1 MNGNDIIALGL
12 GLEKPWEI
20 TGQTLNTECTPH
32 ELRITLAAP
41 RGSMFPCPECGELCK
56 AHDFKEMTWRHLN
69 FFQHHCYITADVP
82 RITCN
87 DHGVKRITVPWARS
101 GSKFTLLF
109 EQAALLLVREM
120 PVLAAARI
128 IQIPDKKLWRI
139 VSHYVSESLAK
150 LDLSE
155 LKAIGLDETSAKKRH
170 NYVTVFID
178 LDQQKN
184 PVVFAVPGK
193 GQDTIRHFKRFLAEH
208 RGTADNILEVTCDM
222 SRPFLS
228 GIRKH
233 FSKAEITVDWFH
245 VVQIFTKAVNKVRVL
260 EARKKRLPKATRWAV
275 LKNEESTT
283 LSENERQA
291 LADLESMDFF
301 TAIAWRVKERLRWV
315 RRAATPQ
322 AAKWRLSNFLLCMAE
337 TGLTRS
343 PVLKPIISAIETVIR
358 HRQAIESRWQSGHSN
373 ARLEGLNS
381 IFQAAKARARGY
393 RNPQTFIS
401 MIYLIASP
409 VGNLLKST

>member
-20 TGQTLNTECTPH
+20 TGQSLNTECTPH

-41 RGSMFPCPECGELCK
+41 RGSSFPCPDCGAMCK

-69 FFQHHCYITADVP
+69 FFQHHCYITAAVP
-82 RITCN
+82 RVNCK
-87 DHGVKRITVPWARS
+87 DHGVKRITVPWART

-109 EQAALLLVREM
+109 EQAGLMLVREM

-128 IQIPDKKLWRI
+128 MEIPDKTLWRI
-139 VSHYVSESLAK
+139 VLHYVTAGLAQ

-155 LKAIGLDETSAKKRH
+155 LKAVGLDETSAKKRH

-178 LDQQKN
+178 LDRRKE

-193 GQDTIRHFKRFLAEH
+193 GQDVIRQFKQFLTTQGGAA
-208 RGTADNILEVTCDM
+208 GNIKEVACDM
-222 SRPFLS
+222 SKPFLS
-228 GIRKH
+228 GIKQSFPR
-233 FSKAEITVDWFH
+233 AQVTVDWFH
-245 VVQIFTKAVNKVRVL
+245 VVQTFTKAVNKVRVL
-260 EARKKRLPKATRWAV
+260 EARKKQLPRTTRWAV
-275 LKNEESTT
+275 LKNEESTG
-283 LSENERQA
+283 LSEQERQA
-291 LADLESMDFF
+291 LAELNAMDFF

-315 RRAATPQ
+315 RKASTAQ

-337 TGLTRS
+337 ANLTKS
-343 PVLKPIISAIETVIR
+343 PLLRPVIAAIETVIR
-358 HRQAIESRWQSGHSN
+358 HRRAIESRWESGHST

-401 MIYLIASP
+401 MIYLLASP